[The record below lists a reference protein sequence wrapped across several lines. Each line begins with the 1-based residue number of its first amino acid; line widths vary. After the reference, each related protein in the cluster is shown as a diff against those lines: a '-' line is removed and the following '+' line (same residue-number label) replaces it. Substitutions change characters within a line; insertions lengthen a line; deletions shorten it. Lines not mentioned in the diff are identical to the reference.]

1 MMLQGK
7 RKEVAV
13 TRLKKMMVSKTL
25 LSGRN
30 VLQINLINLKLTE
43 EQVVVLGSGNNIAE
57 TVNSF
62 INPNNKKD
70 HEKQKH

>member
-1 MMLQGK
+1 M
-7 RKEVAV
+7 A
-13 TRLKKMMVSKTL
+13 RLKKMMVSKTL

-43 EQVVVLGSGNNIAE
+43 VVVLGSGNNIAE
-57 TVNSF
+57 TVNSI

>member
-43 EQVVVLGSGNNIAE
+43 EQVVVLGSGNYIAE
-57 TVNSF
+57 TVNSI

>member
-1 MMLQGK
+1 M
-7 RKEVAV
+7 A
-13 TRLKKMMVSKTL
+13 RLKKMMVSKTL

-57 TVNSF
+57 TVNSI
-62 INPNNKKD
+62 INSNNKKD

>member
-1 MMLQGK
+1 M
-7 RKEVAV
+7 A
-13 TRLKKMMVSKTL
+13 RLKKMMVSKTL

-57 TVNSF
+57 TFNSI